1 MCVMILYMEDLGTL
15 LKSMNPEDVRIKAE
29 AGDVQAQYHLGM
41 MYGQGINTRP
51 DMDKAY
57 YWMLK
62 AAQGGIVFAMNNVG
76 YLLQHG
82 LGCSQ
87 DLRAAFNWY
96 LKAAD
101 MGLPPALMNVY
112 HCYSNGA
119 GVEKDPAVAVKYL
132 EKAADLPGF
141 PEAKVALADFYWEQK
156 RDADKMLYWYEKAI
170 KEDHSAM
177 AMFALAC
184 NYSRGIGVKLDM
196 RKANALLKES
206 ADNGYGDAAMILAQ
220 QFEQKNDYENARK
233 YYTIAARAGNR
244 NAMAILIDQYQ

>member
-1 MCVMILYMEDLGTL
+1 MCVMILYMEDLGAL
-15 LKSMNPEDVRIKAE
+15 LKTMNPDEVRIKAE
-29 AGDVQAQYHLGM
+29 SGDVQAQYHLGM

-51 DMDKAY
+51 DMNQAFH
-57 YWMLK
+57 WMLK
-62 AAQGGIVFAMNNVG
+62 AAQGGIVFAMNNIG

-82 LGCSQ
+82 LGCEQ
-87 DLRAAFNWY
+87 DQKAAFNWY

-112 HCYSNGA
+112 HCYSNGV
-119 GVEKDPAVAVKYL
+119 GVAKDPALAIRYL
-132 EKAADLPGF
+132 EKAANTNF
-141 PEAKVALADFYWEQK
+141 PEAKVALGDYYWEHENNSE
-156 RDADKMLYWYEKAI
+156 KMLYWYNKAI
-170 KEDHSAM
+170 EEDHSAM

-196 RKANALLKES
+196 KKADTLLKKS

-220 QFEQKNDYENARK
+220 QYERKGNYEKAKN
-233 YYTIAARAGNR
+233 YYTIAAQAGNR